1 MRRILK
7 YSVICLAVGALSAC
21 DKPALTIATENIPTA
36 GVRFIN
42 AVPDSAGGFGLDM
55 RFVDIVES
63 NAQFRIT
70 FRNGPAVVQSLQG
83 SCGTPC
89 LATDTANYVQVGSG
103 QTQYKG
109 ARAGSRHFVIFLDD
123 TAQTVAS
130 TIIKDTTVTLEAGKN
145 YTALLWGAARTGG
158 SPAMKLTFMEEAV
171 PDPGANIAMR
181 VINTTAQSLDARFYA
196 RPVMPNKDRLTP
208 TAGAADLVV
217 PAQSVS
223 TYVTKAPGN
232 WMVSVRNSG
241 TATNFLAEDIQAFT
255 GTAAFSS
262 AGTGGK
268 IDINA
273 NPGASVAG
281 SAMTFVV
288 YPRSTAG
295 SKAPQITTS
304 KLSMALTAGVWMWD
318 RRPALVPGT

>member
-7 YSVICLAVGALSAC
+7 FSVICLAVGALSAC

-70 FRNGPAVVQSLQG
+70 FRNGPGILNTAFGTCG
-83 SCGTPC
+83 SPC
-89 LATDTANYVQVGSG
+89 LATDTANYAAIASG

-123 TAQTVAS
+123 TTQSVAS
-130 TIIKDTTVTLEAGKN
+130 TVVKDTTVNLEAGKN

-158 SPAMKLTFMEEAV
+158 TPAMKLTFIEEAV
-171 PDPGANIAMR
+171 PDPGTQIAMR
-181 VINTTAQSLDARFYA
+181 VINTLATGVDVRIYA
-196 RPVMPNKDRLTP
+196 RPVFPAKTRTP
-208 TAGAADLVV
+208 PAAADFTV
-217 PAQSVS
+217 AGQSIS
-223 TYVTKAPGN
+223 AYKTYAAGFYLANVKDAG
-232 WMVSVRNSG
+232 G
-241 TATNFLAEDIQAFT
+241 ATNIITEDIQALP
-255 GTAAFSS
+255 GTNAFSS

-273 NPGASVAG
+273 DPGSNVAG
-281 SAMTFVV
+281 SAITLVI

-295 SKAPQITTS
+295 SKAPQSTTA
-304 KLSMALTAGVWMWD
+304 KLSFAAIVGSWMWD
-318 RRPALVPGT
+318 RRPPLVPGT